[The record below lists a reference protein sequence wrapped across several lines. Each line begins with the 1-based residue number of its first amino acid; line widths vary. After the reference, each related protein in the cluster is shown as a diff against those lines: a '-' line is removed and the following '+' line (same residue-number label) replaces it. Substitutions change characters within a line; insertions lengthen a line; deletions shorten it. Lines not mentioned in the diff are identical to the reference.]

1 MAQVILMTL
10 FVFLLFGEVVSLVV
24 NNKTGQ
30 DSGTFLGF
38 GDLFK
43 EDLEYLQIANDNDGT
58 QRTGTSLFFRGG
70 SNGNLRSSS
79 LSVENDA
86 QNNIATSDTDSTS
99 SGAVSVFN
107 NILQDSDVY
116 LDTDSTGNKVYIDKE
131 NTQDGSGSASA
142 VSGVDEQAKYVA
154 NSDFTSTANAENNLA
169 DNNYNGKSI
178 AGIQRSFGTTK
189 NSLTSLNATSSDNE
203 ANNDNGIA
211 IAGIQTNMFES
222 INTANTLN
230 NVATNNNATS
240 YNGPAVSG
248 ITFNAGTIMNDG
260 TGQRSGDAVTTTD
273 TSADNTA
280 TAYNGKAISGIQW
293 NVDSAKNADFY
304 FSGDSQNNNAT
315 AYDNSY
321 GTGVDQNVVAG
332 TQLNVNEVVNS
343 GTGGG
348 AGSGTDN
355 VNNGNGFGGFQ
366 VDVYSKDNSAI
377 NKQNGGGNAI
387 AGNQVNIGSA
397 MNSKLYF
404 DMESVDNYAYS
415 ATGDAIAGNDLNIGS
430 VTNTPITQNLQSSG
444 ATALA
449 PNGRAIIDTAT
460 NINYN

>member
-38 GDLFK
+38 GDIFNQ
-43 EDLEYLQIANDNDGT
+43 DLEFQQLATDNDGT

-70 SNGNLRSSS
+70 SNGNLRNSS
-79 LSVENDA
+79 LSVENDV
-86 QNNIATSDTDSTS
+86 QNNIATSDTDSIS

-142 VSGVDEQAKYVA
+142 VSGVDEQAKYVK

-189 NSLTSLNATSSDNE
+189 NSLTSLNATSINNQ

-211 IAGIQTNMFES
+211 VGGIQTNMFES
-222 INTANTLN
+222 NNTANTLN
-230 NVATNNNATS
+230 NRAGSNLATS
-240 YNGPAVSG
+240 QNGPAVAG

-273 TSADNTA
+273 TSAANIA
-280 TAYNGKAISGIQW
+280 NAYNGKAISGIQW
-293 NVDSAKNADFY
+293 NVDSAKNADFN
-304 FSGDSQNNNAT
+304 FVGDSQYNDAL

-321 GTGVDQNVVAG
+321 GTGVDQNAVAG
-332 TQLNVNEVVNS
+332 TQLNVNEVVTEAEVVNGPPPFP

-348 AGSGTDN
+348 
-355 VNNGNGFGGFQ
+355 FGGFR
-366 VDVYSKDNSAI
+366 VDVYSRRNAAI
-377 NKQNGGGNAI
+377 NRQTGGGNAI

-397 MNSKLYF
+397 MDSKLYF
-404 DMESVDNYAYS
+404 DMESVENYAYS

-460 NINYN
+460 NINNN